1 MKTKRKGS
9 NEFVWCSSLPHLAEK
24 PYGERLS
31 QTSKISIGHITC
43 KVLSWLNGHEH
54 GMFAFARFGDA
65 LHTKLM
71 HPNR

>member
-24 PYGERLS
+24 PYSERLS
-31 QTSKISIGHITC
+31 QTNKKVIGYLAC
-43 KVLSWLNGHEH
+43 KVPCLFNGHEH
-54 GMFAFARFGDA
+54 RVFAFARFGDA

>member
-1 MKTKRKGS
+1 MLVIIQVDPISRYK
-9 NEFVWCSSLPHLAEK
+9 NICLVAEK
-24 PYGERLS
+24 QYSEILS

-54 GMFAFARFGDA
+54 GVFAFARFGDA